1 MSWKLFKGVKW
12 CSREKINTVAEKRNV
27 KFQPQK
33 DSTNEIFMS
42 VQRGGGGGLE
52 HL

>member
-1 MSWKLFKGVKW
+1 MPFL
-12 CSREKINTVAEKRNV
+12 

-33 DSTNEIFMS
+33 ESTEEIFMS